1 LICNLR
7 TRQSKN
13 SYEFSCHRN
22 TEFFNSIDRLLP
34 FKMGEIS
41 RAERPLLVK
50 AAIRHLHHRQ
60 GNLSRFGWE
69 FQMNWDATT
78 AIGEMLGA
86 IAVIVTLAFSAVLNR

>member
-1 LICNLR
+1 MAVR
-7 TRQSKN
+7 
-13 SYEFSCHRN
+13 Y
-22 TEFFNSIDRLLP
+22 
-34 FKMGEIS
+34 
-41 RAERPLLVK
+41 
-50 AAIRHLHHRQ
+50 LHHRQ

>member
-1 LICNLR
+1 MPEIGGQQRDFDLSPC
-7 TRQSKN
+7 
-13 SYEFSCHRN
+13 YENKSLTSACG
-22 TEFFNSIDRLLP
+22 RLLP
-34 FKMGEIS
+34 FKMGKIS